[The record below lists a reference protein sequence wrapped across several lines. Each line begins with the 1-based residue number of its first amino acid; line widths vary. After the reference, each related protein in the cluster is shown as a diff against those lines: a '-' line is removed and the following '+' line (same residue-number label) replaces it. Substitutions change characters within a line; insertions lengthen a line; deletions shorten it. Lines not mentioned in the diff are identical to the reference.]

1 MQVVMQLHTHLL
13 PTRPPAPS
21 ACHQLGGGPPPYV
34 EAVGSSEEA
43 VGKQMQAVTTGVSG
57 IVDTVQQVRARG
69 AGLSRHARLVRP
81 RRHRYTAGPAQ
92 RSSPRPC
99 PSAGAVHLRVQVH
112 VGPVADP
119 APHLHAAVRAGQQAR
134 GCVCRGH
141 AQVRRPA
148 GGGAHAT
155 RWWWWRQGGGG
166 GGGGGGGA
174 ARLPRAIPAGHL
186 CRGVHAI
193 AHASSAP
200 ASTPASTPCQVL
212 AEDGAS
218 NVRWLR
224 LDASTLK
231 QQLVEAC
238 DGWLAAFQGLLAT
251 TVMHQLGGLEQELGR
266 LTAALAGT
274 GGPRRHCAGR

>member
-1 MQVVMQLHTHLL
+1 MLSIYECKYMSALWQTQPHTYM
-13 PTRPPAPS
+13 RR
-21 ACHQLGGGPPPYV
+21 Y
-34 EAVGSSEEA
+34 E
-43 VGKQMQAVTTGVSG
+43 
-57 IVDTVQQVRARG
+57 RANK
-69 AGLSRHARLVRP
+69 P
-81 RRHRYTAGPAQ
+81 
-92 RSSPRPC
+92 
-99 PSAGAVHLRVQVH
+99 AGAFAEDMRKYADLREE
-112 VGPVADP
+112 
-119 APHLHAAVRAGQQAR
+119 VRM
-134 GCVCRGH
+134 
-141 AQVRRPA
+141 PP
-148 GGGAHAT
+148 
-155 RWWWWRQGGGG
+155 GGGG
-166 GGGGGGGA
+166 GGKGGRGGGGA

-251 TVMHQLGGLEQELGR
+251 TVMRQLGGLEQELGR

-274 GGPRRHCAGR
+274 GGRDDTVLGDEGAEGPKGEASGGDGGEAAPAPMMGEQQAQALQVQVEGEHPGVHQRLVACRDMCEVLAGVQASRGAGPAA